1 MQATSM
7 MTFGDPERAG
17 PASVPSAHGER
28 GRPKRGQDADEATA
42 RGRPSQRG
50 QDADE
55 GGPRGRP
62 KRSEED
68 ADDLDAVWR
77 ALSNGTRRKML
88 DLLKDGPL
96 TTGDLAGRF
105 ADLSRFA
112 VMQHLRVLEEA
123 DLVVPVRDG
132 RLRYN
137 YLNPVPIQSIYDR
150 WVSEYMQPWTDAL
163 TSLKRELEG
172 RAGRRA

>member
-1 MQATSM
+1 MQAT
-7 MTFGDPERAG
+7 
-17 PASVPSAHGER
+17 
-28 GRPKRGQDADEATA
+28 EAT
-42 RGRPSQRG
+42 
-50 QDADE
+50 
-55 GGPRGRP
+55 PRGRP
-62 KRSEED
+62 KRSDHDADEGGARGRRKRSDED
-68 ADDLDAVWR
+68 ADDLDPVWR

>member
-1 MQATSM
+1 MQAT
-7 MTFGDPERAG
+7 
-17 PASVPSAHGER
+17 
-28 GRPKRGQDADEATA
+28 EAT
-42 RGRPSQRG
+42 
-50 QDADE
+50 
-55 GGPRGRP
+55 PRGRP
-62 KRSEED
+62 KRSDHDADEAGARGRPKRSDHDADDGGARGRPRRSDED
-68 ADDLDAVWR
+68 ADDLDPVWR